1 MRRILAGIALCGLA
15 LAGCGGGGGS
25 EFAAT
30 RRALERAGY
39 RNVSITVRSGG
50 GVVVARVT
58 GAAPPAGASPDGA
71 AETVWHT
78 LPLRFDQLVL
88 ATVPATPLYSYVEL
102 RARFGPRDAALD
114 RRPPS
119 ESSPRTRSELL
130 AVVVL
135 GAALAGAGVVAGTLL
150 IRRSLRLGRRQLD
163 QAVGPGSA
171 LGAGAPSP
179 IAEGSADADEAG
191 EIPS

>member
-1 MRRILAGIALCGLA
+1 MRRVLAGVALCGLA
-15 LAGCGGGGGS
+15 LAGCGGGS
-25 EFAAT
+25 DFAAS

-39 RNVSITVRSGG
+39 RKVSITVRSGG

-58 GAAPPAGASPDGA
+58 GSPPAAGASPDDA
-71 AETVWHT
+71 AETLWHT
-78 LPLRFDQLVL
+78 LPVRFDQLVL
-88 ATVPATPLYSYVEL
+88 ATVPAVPVYSYVEL
-102 RARFGPRDAALD
+102 RARFGPRDASLD

-119 ESSPRTRSELL
+119 EGSGRTRSELL
-130 AVVVL
+130 ALVVL
-135 GAALAGAGVVAGTLL
+135 GAALAGAGLVAGTLL

-163 QAVGPGSA
+163 QAEGPGSA

-179 IAEGSADADEAG
+179 MAEGSAEAAEAG